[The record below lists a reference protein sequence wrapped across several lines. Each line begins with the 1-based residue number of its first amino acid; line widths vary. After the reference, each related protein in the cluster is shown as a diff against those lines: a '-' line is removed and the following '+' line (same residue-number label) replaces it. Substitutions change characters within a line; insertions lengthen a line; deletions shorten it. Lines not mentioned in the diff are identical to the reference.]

1 MGVRIRLKKKN
12 SHDSNQGKRVIE
24 YREKKAKTGQFD
36 MKKKFGVPLLW
47 KKNWRE
53 RKEIEK

>member
-53 RKEIEK
+53 RGKR